1 MIQCQVQKYSDCFNL
16 KTNCLKKVVLSRR
29 WMSMLIINNVI
40 VNLPAVKCI
49 VEVYTCIQD
58 F

>member
-1 MIQCQVQKYSDCFNL
+1 MSSTKIQYQP

-40 VNLPAVKCI
+40 VNLPAIKCI
-49 VEVYTCIQD
+49 VEVYTYIQD